1 MIYVF
6 TKYVWVQPL
15 KDKKPKAV
23 LNAFNETAKKS
34 KRQPNKLWVDQGREF
49 YNNPCKN
56 GRAIMMFSCT
66 QLMTL
71 FVLYSYLIF
80 MIHSL
85 LKKFKWRK
93 WRKIIGSF
101 YEKEWLLS
109 KL

>member
-49 YNNPCKN
+49 YNN
-56 GRAIMMFSCT
+56 
-66 QLMTL
+66 LMQKWSGDNDVLMYSTHNIIRIIFL
-71 FVLYSYLIF
+71 LNIYDSFFVE
-80 MIHSL
+80 
-85 LKKFKWRK
+85 
-93 WRKIIGSF
+93 KI
-101 YEKEWLLS
+101 
-109 KL
+109 

>member
-49 YNNPCKN
+49 YNNPMQKWSGDN
-56 GRAIMMFSCT
+56 DVFMYSTHNIIRIIFLLNIYDSF
-66 QLMTL
+66 
-71 FVLYSYLIF
+71 FV
-80 MIHSL
+80 
-85 LKKFKWRK
+85 
-93 WRKIIGSF
+93 
-101 YEKEWLLS
+101 EKV
-109 KL
+109 